1 MCLKDS
7 YSEHCGDSVS
17 IFSLTLFMTTQK
29 TKHQY
34 YWRTSKLFRATLFF
48 NDPVVIL
55 PQPYFIFIYSFKIQ
69 ANHQKLTAMCSKK
82 CSVPSMDYDSHF
94 KISKKVETTTI

>member
-7 YSEHCGDSVS
+7 HSEHCGDSVS

-34 YWRTSKLFRATLFF
+34 YWHTNKLFRATLIF
-48 NDPVVIL
+48 NDAVVIL
-55 PQPYFIFIYSFKIQ
+55 PQPYFIFIF
-69 ANHQKLTAMCSKK
+69 
-82 CSVPSMDYDSHF
+82 F
-94 KISKKVETTTI
+94 